1 MPTGNKL
8 IDSGAAALS
17 RHIGQYRKRRRLQLF
32 TGRVSQALAELG
44 LVESSFDVRVKDL
57 LSRGCIASDEKDADK
72 ANPYALAL
80 EFFLRLAIEYPHL
93 VDKSVKFQGVLLE
106 SVGLIR
112 SWHLVNRIDAGLA
125 EKSIERIK
133 NFLVAELRKMD
144 DTDEDRLLA
153 ELQIRDL

>member
-57 LSRGCIASDEKDADK
+57 LSRVCIASDEKMVVRDTAAIFIHK
-72 ANPYALAL
+72 I
-80 EFFLRLAIEYPHL
+80 LAIA
-93 VDKSVKFQGVLLE
+93 Q
-106 SVGLIR
+106 
-112 SWHLVNRIDAGLA
+112 
-125 EKSIERIK
+125 
-133 NFLVAELRKMD
+133 
-144 DTDEDRLLA
+144 
-153 ELQIRDL
+153 